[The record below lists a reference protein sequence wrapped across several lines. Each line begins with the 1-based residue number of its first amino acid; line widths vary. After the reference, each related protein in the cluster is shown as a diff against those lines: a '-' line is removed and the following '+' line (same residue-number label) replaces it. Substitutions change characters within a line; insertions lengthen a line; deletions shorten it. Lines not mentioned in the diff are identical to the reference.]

1 MPEILEK
8 LFRSKAEIKFLRLFL
23 NNPDKE
29 YLSIEAAKKTKTNT
43 ATARKEINNLAKIK
57 FLLARK
63 KAGKIYYRANRDFIF
78 YEELKKIIFKT
89 SPTSS
94 DKIKS
99 QVLKLGQVR
108 FLLISGIFVNSEKG
122 KVDIMIVGEHLSKSK
137 LKNFLSGIEAE
148 AGKGVNYVCMST
160 DEFRYRK
167 GMFDKFVI
175 NILESPHKVL
185 IDRLKSI

>member
-1 MPEILEK
+1 MPEVLEN

-23 NNPDKE
+23 NNPDDE
-29 YLSIEAAKKTKTNT
+29 YLLSET
-43 ATARKEINNLAKIK
+43 AQKSKINLATTRKEVNNLTKIK
-57 FLLARK
+57 FLLVRK
-63 KAGKIYYRANRDFIF
+63 KAGKTYYRVNRDFIF
-78 YEELKKIIFKT
+78 YDELKKIIFKT

-99 QVLKLGQVR
+99 QVSKLGQVR
-108 FLLISGIFVNSEKG
+108 FLLISGVFINSDKG
-122 KVDIMIVGEHLSKSK
+122 KVDIMIVGEHINKSK
-137 LKNFLSGIEAE
+137 LKNFLSVIEAE

-175 NILESPHKVL
+175 NILEGQHRVL
-185 IDRLKSI
+185 IDKMKGI